1 MGGTF
6 HMSQNQK
13 QKQNRNNRQKQ
24 DDQRK
29 PVRNAADKKDE
40 NQKRKPSRIQSQ
52 KQDESPKRKPAR
64 SQVPKNEQ
72 KRDQNPKMKLKPE
85 QFQNENENQD
95 YIIGKNP
102 VIEALKSER
111 DMNKILIAE
120 GSQSGQM
127 QQVIG
132 MAREANV
139 MVQFVPKKKI
149 DQLTEGNHQGV
160 IAQVAAYEY
169 AEIDDLFAAAEKKN
183 EAPFFLLLD
192 EIEDPHN
199 LGSIMRTA
207 DASGAHGIIIPRRRA
222 VGLTSTVAKSS
233 TGAIEYIPVVR
244 VTNMAQTID
253 ELKERG
259 VWIAGTDASAKQD
272 YRQIDGKMPLGLV
285 IGSEGKGMGR
295 LIRDKCDFLLSL
307 PMVGHVT
314 SLNASVAAALLMYEV
329 YRKRNPLGE

>member
-6 HMSQNQK
+6 HMSQKQKRNQKQHNKQDEFQK
-13 QKQNRNNRQKQ
+13 QKQDKGRNPKKTMDPKQRLGQDWDKKPYQKQ
-24 DDQRK
+24 DR
-29 PVRNAADKKDE
+29 VHGR
-40 NQKRKPSRIQSQ
+40 
-52 KQDESPKRKPAR
+52 KQDQNREPLL
-64 SQVPKNEQ
+64 EQ
-72 KRDQNPKMKLKPE
+72 DQNS
-85 QFQNENENQD
+85 D

-111 DMNKILIAE
+111 DINKILIAE

-132 MAREANV
+132 MAKEANV

-149 DQLTEGNHQGV
+149 DQLSDGNHQGV

-169 AEIDDLFAAAEKKN
+169 AEIEDLFAAAEKKN
-183 EAPFFLLLD
+183 EAPFFLILD

-222 VGLTSTVAKSS
+222 VGLTATVAKAS
-233 TGAIEYIPVVR
+233 TGAIEYIPVAR
-244 VTNMAQTID
+244 VTNLARTID
-253 ELKERG
+253 ELKEKG

-272 YRQIDGKMPLGLV
+272 YRQIDGTLPLGLV

-307 PMVGHVT
+307 PMVGRVT

-329 YRKRNPLGE
+329 HRKRHPLGE